1 MKCLRDVSNQ
11 LVVAGSLAIVSMHIC
26 GVFAQEAGSE
36 HGGPAED
43 AVATVGT
50 LQHALIEAAAV
61 DNVDDRFALLL
72 PAVRA
77 THDLH
82 TIARLTIRR
91 DFDGFTPMAYAA
103 RFTGLTKESFRNTG
117 SALLGNGRAEVESFI
132 RTAKGEEVSLDYV
145 LQDSPDGWRIINI
158 VADGVSDLALKRAEY
173 RAILESGNAA
183 DLVAAIEAQT
193 ASLRQD

>member
-1 MKCLRDVSNQ
+1 
-11 LVVAGSLAIVSMHIC
+11 LAIVSMHIC

-91 DFDGFTPMAYAA
+91 DFDGFTPMEQHAFLEAFERLSAMTYAA